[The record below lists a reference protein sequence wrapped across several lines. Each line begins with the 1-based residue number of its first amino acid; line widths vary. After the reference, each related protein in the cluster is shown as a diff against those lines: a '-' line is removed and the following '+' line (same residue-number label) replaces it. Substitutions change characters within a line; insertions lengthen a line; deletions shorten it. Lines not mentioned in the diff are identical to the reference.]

1 MGGREVMMLKPM
13 RWKQRGQTQG
23 AGLLNRK
30 RNRHLVGS
38 SVLSSLQGQNIGHC
52 PAPWMV
58 RRARDH
64 RSDFIYLTEIP
75 SAFQCLGSWLPP
87 FQKHAP
93 SLCLSTKPWAIVL
106 LNPLPY
112 SLSKESTFPL
122 WHAHHVGPP
131 FTVVPLRLLPLL
143 TIRALPESSKASHKL
158 SCGL

>member
-1 MGGREVMMLKPM
+1 MLKPM

-23 AGLLNRK
+23 AGLLNGK
-30 RNRHLVGS
+30 RNRHLLGS

-64 RSDFIYLTEIP
+64 RSDFIYRTEIP

-93 SLCLSTKPWAIVL
+93 SLCLSTKPWVIVYL
-106 LNPLPY
+106 QHGTTPINIMWV
-112 SLSKESTFPL
+112 SL
-122 WHAHHVGPP
+122 V
-131 FTVVPLRLLPLL
+131 L
-143 TIRALPESSKASHKL
+143 TKHKL
-158 SCGL
+158 LRDQEPCLVWQTHSRVALQKSWTPCSTWGTWD